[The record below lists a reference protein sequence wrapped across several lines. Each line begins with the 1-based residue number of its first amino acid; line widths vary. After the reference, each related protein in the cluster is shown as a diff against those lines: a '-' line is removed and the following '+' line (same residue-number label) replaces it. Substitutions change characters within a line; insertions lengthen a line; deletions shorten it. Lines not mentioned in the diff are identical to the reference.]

1 MHPFEI
7 MKMRQRRIIKKCHV
21 DLGIMKMPST
31 QDVMRDASRRNR
43 KEDASAQD
51 HEDTSA
57 QNHEECIQ
65 LADVARYVSAG
76 SQRRYVSAEIT
87 KIHPC
92 RIMKIRQR
100 SRKEDTSA
108 QNREDTSAEIMK
120 IRQRVDHEDTSAQDH
135 EDASARG
142 S

>member
-1 MHPFEI
+1 
-7 MKMRQRRIIKKCHV
+7 
-21 DLGIMKMPST
+21 
-31 QDVMRDASRRNR
+31 
-43 KEDASAQD
+43 
-51 HEDTSA
+51 
-57 QNHEECIQ
+57 
-65 LADVARYVSAG
+65 
-76 SQRRYVSAEIT
+76 
-87 KIHPC
+87 
-92 RIMKIRQR
+92 MKIRQR